1 MGNIDRPAYAETVAR
16 PSPRLRSGQVWPCV
30 HGLEARATGYPTAIY
45 VKLLLT
51 TLVISSVYLTNRTH
65 KTKAA

>member
-1 MGNIDRPAYAETVAR
+1 MRNIDRPACAETG
-16 PSPRLRSGQVWPCV
+16 SG
-30 HGLEARATGYPTAIY
+30 AYPAVIY

-51 TLVISSVYLTNRTH
+51 APVISGVYLTNRTH

>member
-1 MGNIDRPAYAETVAR
+1 MGNIKRLAYAETG
-16 PSPRLRSGQVWPCV
+16 SGACPAV
-30 HGLEARATGYPTAIY
+30 IY

-51 TLVISSVYLTNRTH
+51 ALVISGVYLTSRTH